1 MASPIHEQPYRSTS
15 WIGLNQLI
23 SSAAE
28 IIAHYIGNPEDAMS
42 FVQNDNVIDDLV
54 ENLDSL
60 SLNRRKRVIYCGLT
74 RTKLKTTVFVELT
87 YYHHLKHLVSGKI
100 SSRDQGKIDLLTKQP
115 VPG

>member
-1 MASPIHEQPYRSTS
+1 MVSPIHEQPYRSTS

-54 ENLDSL
+54 ENLD
-60 SLNRRKRVIYCGLT
+60 
-74 RTKLKTTVFVELT
+74 
-87 YYHHLKHLVSGKI
+87 
-100 SSRDQGKIDLLTKQP
+100 
-115 VPG
+115 